1 MVMDFM
7 STGLAGI
14 SFCLFLFSAFTV
26 SYYSFLFPSLSSLLI
41 KGWMESVY
49 TVLGEVAFYFFAL
62 LASVICFTL
71 YYAESIKPQEYATTP
86 TTTMA
91 NTEL

>member
-1 MVMDFM
+1 
-7 STGLAGI
+7 
-14 SFCLFLFSAFTV
+14 
-26 SYYSFLFPSLSSLLI
+26 
-41 KGWMESVY
+41 MESVY

>member
-1 MVMDFM
+1 
-7 STGLAGI
+7 
-14 SFCLFLFSAFTV
+14 
-26 SYYSFLFPSLSSLLI
+26 
-41 KGWMESVY
+41 MESVY

-62 LASVICFTL
+62 LASVIGFTL